1 MTSLRDKQQPVIN
14 VRKLPRFIWQC
25 ARLLVQRVI
34 LHRRRALQSTP
45 IYRGFAFHILLL
57 CLLIV
62 VPEMGRAQSKS
73 ERQADVS
80 VSRRNA
86 IVNAVENAS
95 PAVVNI
101 STTRTTTQM
110 VNISPFFGDPWVPFY
125 DFPFQVPQRRT
136 LHGLGSGVI
145 FDRKGY
151 VITNQHVIEGA
162 DLITVL
168 LSDGQEASAEV
179 VGEDFLT
186 DLAVLKIEVP
196 ELKAIELGNAE
207 DLMIGEWAIAIGHPF
222 ATMVEDASPTVTVG
236 VVSATDRSLK
246 TEDRLYR
253 DLIQT
258 DASIN
263 PGNSGGALVNLY
275 GQLIGINTAI
285 YSTSGG
291 SQGIGFAIPVDIV
304 LKVVDQLVMYGAVVP
319 PEIGIEPQNLTQRLA
334 EALDLKEGIGV
345 LVAAVKKG
353 SPAEAAGLR
362 RPDVIEAIDQKPV
375 SNSETFLAIT
385 RLLREDQSLT
395 VRVLRDGK
403 RKTLSVKIR
412 ELQWSYAVPGWG
424 ITIEQLN
431 RRQAEKY
438 MQRGVLVTKVQSEG
452 ILAQRGLKR
461 GDLIYR
467 INRSKV
473 NSVDDFKR
481 IINQLE
487 PPQRISLYFERDSK
501 KWELADLV
509 VR

>member
-1 MTSLRDKQQPVIN
+1 MLYSHRVLQ
-14 VRKLPRFIWQC
+14 
-25 ARLLVQRVI
+25 LV
-34 LHRRRALQSTP
+34 P
-45 IYRGFAFHILLL
+45 IQRGFTFHVLLL

-62 VPEMGRAQSKS
+62 GPQTGGTESKS
-73 ERQADVS
+73 EQQAEVS

-86 IVNAVENAS
+86 IVNAVEYAS

-110 VNISPFFGDPWVPFY
+110 VNVSPFFDDSWAPFF

-162 DLITVL
+162 DSTTVL
-168 LSDGQEASAEV
+168 LSDGREVSAEV

-186 DLAVLKIEVP
+186 DLAVLKIDIP

-207 DLMIGEWAIAIGHPF
+207 DLLIGEWAIAIGHPF

-236 VVSATDRSLK
+236 VVSATGRSLK
-246 TEDRLYR
+246 TEKRLYR

-275 GQLIGINTAI
+275 GQLIGVNTAI

-291 SQGIGFAIPVDIV
+291 SQGIGFAIPVNIV
-304 LKVVDQLVMYGAVVP
+304 QKVVDQLVTHGAVVP
-319 PEIGIEPQNLTQRLA
+319 PDIGIEPQDLTQQLA
-334 EALDLKEGIGV
+334 ETFDLEEGIGV
-345 LVAAVKKG
+345 LVAGIKKG

-362 RPDVIEAIDQKPV
+362 RRDVIEAIDQKPI
-375 SNSETFLAIT
+375 SSSEAFLAIT
-385 RLLREDQSLT
+385 RLLREDQST
-395 VRVLRDGK
+395 TFRVLRNGK
-403 RKTLSVKIR
+403 RRNLRVKVR
-412 ELQWSYAVPGWG
+412 ELLWSYDAPGWG
-424 ITIEQLN
+424 ITIEQLDPQ
-431 RRQAEKY
+431 QAGKY
-438 MQRGVLVTKVQSEG
+438 TQRGVLVTKIQPKG
-452 ILAQRGLKR
+452 TLAKRGLKQ

-467 INRSKV
+467 INSFKI
-473 NSVDDFKR
+473 NSLDDFKR
-481 IINQLE
+481 IINQLK
-487 PPQRISLYFERDSK
+487 PPQQISLYFERGDRH
-501 KWELADLV
+501 WELSDLII
-509 VR
+509 R

>member
-1 MTSLRDKQQPVIN
+1 MKLSIQQSLK
-14 VRKLPRFIWQC
+14 
-25 ARLLVQRVI
+25 
-34 LHRRRALQSTP
+34 
-45 IYRGFAFHILLL
+45 IYRNFASHILFF

-62 VPEMGRAQSKS
+62 FPQMGGAQSRS

-80 VSRRNA
+80 ISRRNA
-86 IVNAVENAS
+86 IVNAVEFAS
-95 PAVVNI
+95 PVVVNI

-110 VNISPFFGDPWVPFY
+110 VDMSPFFDDFWAPFF

-151 VITNQHVIEGA
+151 VITNQHVIERA
-162 DLITVL
+162 DSTTVL
-168 LSDGQEASAEV
+168 LSDGREASAKI

-186 DLAVLKIEVP
+186 DLAVLKIDIP
-196 ELKAIELGNAE
+196 ELRAVELGDAE

-236 VVSATDRSLK
+236 VVSATGRVLK

-253 DLIQT
+253 NLIQT
-258 DASIN
+258 DTSIN

-291 SQGIGFAIPVDIV
+291 SQGIGFAIPVNIAQ
-304 LKVVDQLVMYGAVVP
+304 KVVNQLVTYGAVVP
-319 PEIGIEPQNLTQRLA
+319 PEIGIEPQDLTPGLV
-334 EALDLKEGIGV
+334 EALELEEGIGV

-353 SPAEAAGLR
+353 SPAEAVGFR
-362 RPDVIEAIDQKPV
+362 RRDIVEAIDQKPV

-385 RLLREDQSLT
+385 RLFHEGQSLT
-395 VRVLRDGK
+395 FRVLRDGK
-403 RKTLSVKIR
+403 RRNLRIRVR
-412 ELQWSYAVPGWG
+412 ELQWSYDVPGWS

-431 RRQAEKY
+431 RQQTEKY
-438 MQRGVLVTKVQSEG
+438 MQHGVLVTKVQPRG
-452 ILAQRGLKR
+452 TLAQRGLKR

-467 INRSKV
+467 INGFKI
-473 NSVDDFKR
+473 NSLDDFKR
-481 IINQLE
+481 IINQLQS
-487 PPQRISLYFERDSK
+487 PQRITLYFERDGRQ
-501 KWELADLV
+501 WELSDLV
-509 VR
+509 IR

>member
-1 MTSLRDKQQPVIN
+1 MKLCIQRSLN
-14 VRKLPRFIWQC
+14 
-25 ARLLVQRVI
+25 
-34 LHRRRALQSTP
+34 
-45 IYRGFAFHILLL
+45 IYRTFTFHILLL

-62 VPEMGRAQSKS
+62 VPQTGEAQLKS

-80 VSRRNA
+80 LSRRNA
-86 IVNAVENAS
+86 IVNAVEYAS

-101 STTRTTTQM
+101 STTRTTT
-110 VNISPFFGDPWVPFY
+110 VNVSPFFDDFWAPFF

-151 VITNQHVIEGA
+151 VITNQHVIRGA
-162 DLITVL
+162 DSTTVL
-168 LSDGQEASAEV
+168 LSDGREASAEV

-186 DLAVLKIEVP
+186 DLAVLKIDMP
-196 ELKAIELGNAE
+196 ELKAIELGDAE
-207 DLMIGEWAIAIGHPF
+207 DLLIGEWAIAIGHPF

-236 VVSATDRSLK
+236 VVSATGRSLK

-263 PGNSGGALVNLY
+263 PGNSGGGLVNLY

-291 SQGIGFAIPVDIV
+291 SQGVGFAIPVNV
-304 LKVVDQLVMYGAVVP
+304 VQKVVDQLVIYGAVVP
-319 PEIGIEPQNLTQRLA
+319 PEIGIEPQDLTQQLV
-334 EALDLKEGIGV
+334 EALDLEEGIGV
-345 LVAAVKKG
+345 LVAGVKTG
-353 SPAEAAGLR
+353 SPAKAAGFR
-362 RPDVIEAIDQKPV
+362 RRDVIEAIGGKSV

-385 RLLREDQSLT
+385 RLLREGQT
-395 VRVLRDGK
+395 TTFRVLRDG
-403 RKTLSVKIR
+403 RRRNLRLRIR

-431 RRQAEKY
+431 RQQTEKY
-438 MQRGVLVTKVQSEG
+438 TQRGVLVTKIRPRG
-452 ILAQRGLKR
+452 TLAERGLKR

-467 INRSKV
+467 INSLKV
-473 NSVDDFKR
+473 NSLEDFKR
-481 IINQLE
+481 IINQLRR
-487 PPQRISLYFERDSK
+487 PQQISLYFERDSK
-501 KWELADLV
+501 RWELSDLV
-509 VR
+509 IR

>member
-1 MTSLRDKQQPVIN
+1 MKLCIQRSLN
-14 VRKLPRFIWQC
+14 
-25 ARLLVQRVI
+25 
-34 LHRRRALQSTP
+34 
-45 IYRGFAFHILLL
+45 IYRNFALHILLL

-62 VPEMGRAQSKS
+62 VPQTGETQLKS
-73 ERQADVS
+73 ERQVDVS
-80 VSRRNA
+80 TSRRNA
-86 IVNAVENAS
+86 IVNAVEYAS

-110 VNISPFFGDPWVPFY
+110 VNMSPFFGDRWAPFF

-168 LSDGQEASAEV
+168 LSDGREASAEV

-186 DLAVLKIEVP
+186 DLAVLKIDTL

-207 DLMIGEWAIAIGHPF
+207 DLLIGEWAIAIGHPF
-222 ATMVEDASPTVTVG
+222 ATMVEDTSPTVTVG
-236 VVSATDRSLK
+236 VVSATGRSLK
-246 TEDRLYR
+246 TENRLYR
-253 DLIQT
+253 NLIQT

-263 PGNSGGALVNLY
+263 PGNSGGGLVNLY

-291 SQGIGFAIPVDIV
+291 SQGVGFAIPVNV
-304 LKVVDQLVMYGAVVP
+304 VQKVVDQLVTYGAVVP
-319 PEIGIEPQNLTQRLA
+319 PEIGIEPQDLTQRLV
-334 EALDLKEGIGV
+334 EALNLEEGIGV
-345 LVAAVKKG
+345 LVAGVKRR
-353 SPAEAAGLR
+353 SPAEAAGFR
-362 RPDVIEAIDQKPV
+362 RRDVIEAIDQKPV

-385 RLLREDQSLT
+385 RLLREGQT
-395 VRVLRDGK
+395 MTFRVLRDG
-403 RKTLSVKIR
+403 RRRDLRLRIR

-431 RRQAEKY
+431 QQQTEKY
-438 MQRGVLVTKVQSEG
+438 TQRGVLVTKIQPRG
-452 ILAQRGLKR
+452 TLAERGLKR

-467 INRSKV
+467 INSLKV
-473 NSVDDFKR
+473 NSLEDFKR
-481 IINQLE
+481 IINQLQR
-487 PPQRISLYFERDSK
+487 PQQISLYFERDSER
-501 KWELADLV
+501 WELSDLV
-509 VR
+509 IR

>member
-1 MTSLRDKQQPVIN
+1 MNVF
-14 VRKLPRFIWQC
+14 VRKLPQFGWWCI
-25 ARLLVQRVI
+25 RVFVPNMM
-34 LHRRRALQSTP
+34 LHP
-45 IYRGFAFHILLL
+45 HHILFL

-62 VPEMGRAQSKS
+62 VPQTGEAQSKL
-73 ERQADVS
+73 ERQAEVS
-80 VSRRNA
+80 ISRRNA
-86 IVNAVENAS
+86 IVNAVEYAS
-95 PAVVNI
+95 PVVVNI
-101 STTRTTTQM
+101 STTRTTTQV
-110 VNISPFFGDPWVPFY
+110 VNMSPFFDDFWAPFF

-162 DLITVL
+162 DSTTIL
-168 LSDGQEASAEV
+168 LSDGQEASAEI

-186 DLAVLKIEVP
+186 DLAVLKIDIP
-196 ELKAIELGNAE
+196 ELKAVELGAAD

-236 VVSATDRSLK
+236 VVSATGRVLK

-253 DLIQT
+253 NLIQT

-291 SQGIGFAIPVDIV
+291 SQGIGFAIPVNIAQ
-304 LKVVDQLVMYGAVVP
+304 KVVNQLITYGAVVP
-319 PEIGIEPQNLTQRLA
+319 PEIGVEPQDLTPNLA
-334 EALDLKEGIGV
+334 ETLDLGEGIGV
-345 LVAAVKKG
+345 LVAGIKKG
-353 SPAEAAGLR
+353 SPAEAAGIR
-362 RPDVIEAIDQKPV
+362 RRDIIEAIDQKPV

-385 RLLREDQSLT
+385 RLLREGQSLT
-395 VRVLRDGK
+395 CRVLRDGK
-403 RKTLSVKIR
+403 RRDLRLRIR
-412 ELQWSYAVPGWG
+412 ELQWSYDVPGWG

-438 MQRGVLVTKVQSEG
+438 MQRGVLVTKVQSRG
-452 ILAQRGLKR
+452 TLAQRGLKP

-467 INRSKV
+467 INSLKI
-473 NSVDDFKR
+473 NSLDDFKR
-481 IINQLE
+481 IINQLHS
-487 PPQRISLYFERDSK
+487 PQRITLYFERDSK
-501 KWELADLV
+501 QWELSDLV
-509 VR
+509 IR

>member
-1 MTSLRDKQQPVIN
+1 MSALDC
-14 VRKLPRFIWQC
+14 KLPQFVWRCVCLSMRSVMFYV
-25 ARLLVQRVI
+25 RRVLRSNRI
-34 LHRRRALQSTP
+34 H
-45 IYRGFAFHILLL
+45 RGFTFHILLL
-57 CLLIV
+57 CCLLIV
-62 VPEMGRAQSKS
+62 VPQMGRAQSRS
-73 ERQADVS
+73 ERQAGVS

-86 IVNAVENAS
+86 IVNAIEYAS

-110 VNISPFFGDPWVPFY
+110 VNMSPFFDDWAPFF

-162 DLITVL
+162 DSTTVL
-168 LSDGQEASAEV
+168 LSDGREASAEI

-186 DLAVLKIEVP
+186 DLAVLKIDIP

-236 VVSATDRSLK
+236 VVSATGRSLK

-253 DLIQT
+253 NLIQT

-291 SQGIGFAIPVDIV
+291 SQGIGFAIPVDV
-304 LKVVDQLVMYGAVVP
+304 VQKVVNQLVTYGAVVP
-319 PEIGIEPQNLTQRLA
+319 PDIGVEPQDLTQQLV
-334 EALDLKEGIGV
+334 EAFDLEEGIGV
-345 LVAAVKKG
+345 LVAEVKKG
-353 SPAEAAGLR
+353 SPAETAGLR
-362 RPDVIEAIDQKPV
+362 RRDIIEMIDQRRV
-375 SNSETFLAIT
+375 SSSATFSAIT
-385 RLLREDQSLT
+385 RLLREGQSAT
-395 VRVLRDGK
+395 FRVLRDGK
-403 RKTLSVKIR
+403 RRNLRLRIQ

-424 ITIEQLN
+424 ITIEQLD
-431 RRQAEKY
+431 RRRVEEY
-438 MQRGVLVTKVQSEG
+438 IQRGVLVTKVQSRST
-452 ILAQRGLKR
+452 LAQRGLKR
-461 GDLIYR
+461 GDLIFR
-467 INRSKV
+467 VNNLKV
-473 NSVDDFKR
+473 NSLEDFKR
-481 IINQLE
+481 LINQLQ
-487 PPQRISLYFERDSK
+487 PPQRLSLYFERDGRQ
-501 KWELADLV
+501 WELSDLV
-509 VR
+509 IR

>member
-1 MTSLRDKQQPVIN
+1 MKLCIQRSLNIYKN
-14 VRKLPRFIWQC
+14 F
-25 ARLLVQRVI
+25 
-34 LHRRRALQSTP
+34 AL
-45 IYRGFAFHILLL
+45 HILLL

-62 VPEMGRAQSKS
+62 NPQTGEAQSKS

-80 VSRRNA
+80 ISRRNA
-86 IVNAVENAS
+86 IVNAVEYAS

-110 VNISPFFGDPWVPFY
+110 VSVSPFFGEQWAPFF

-145 FDRKGY
+145 FDRQGY

-162 DLITVL
+162 DSTTVL
-168 LSDGQEASAEV
+168 LSDGREASAEV

-186 DLAVLKIEVP
+186 DLAVLKVDIP
-196 ELKAIELGNAE
+196 ELEAIELGNAE
-207 DLMIGEWAIAIGHPF
+207 DLLIGEWAIAIGHPF

-236 VVSATDRSLK
+236 VVSATGRSLK
-246 TEDRLYR
+246 TDDRLYR

-263 PGNSGGALVNLY
+263 PGNSGGGLVNLY

-291 SQGIGFAIPVDIV
+291 SQGVGFAIPVNIV
-304 LKVVDQLVMYGAVVP
+304 QKVVNRLVTYGAVVP
-319 PEIGIEPQNLTQRLA
+319 PEIGIEPQDLTQRLA
-334 EALDLKEGIGV
+334 DALDLEEGLGV
-345 LVAAVKKG
+345 LVAGVKKG
-353 SPAEAAGLR
+353 SPAEAAGIR
-362 RPDVIEAIDQKPV
+362 RRDIIEAIDQKPIT
-375 SNSETFLAIT
+375 NSETFLAIT
-385 RLLREDQSLT
+385 RLLRENQT
-395 VRVLRDGK
+395 TTFRMLRDGK
-403 RKTLSVKIR
+403 RRDLRLRVR

-431 RRQAEKY
+431 RQQTKKY
-438 MQRGVLVTKVQSEG
+438 TQHGVLVTKIQSKG
-452 ILAQRGLKR
+452 TLAERGLQR

-467 INRSKV
+467 INSLKV
-473 NSVDDFKR
+473 NSLEDFKR
-481 IINQLE
+481 IINQLQ
-487 PPQRISLYFERDSK
+487 PPQRISLYFERDGRQG
-501 KWELADLV
+501 ELSDLV